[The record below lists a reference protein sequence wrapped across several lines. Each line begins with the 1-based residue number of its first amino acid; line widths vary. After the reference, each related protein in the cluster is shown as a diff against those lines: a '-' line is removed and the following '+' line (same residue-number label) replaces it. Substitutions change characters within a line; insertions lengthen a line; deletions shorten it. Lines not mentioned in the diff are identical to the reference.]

1 MKVIKKILHQ
11 ELLLII
17 LPMRLSTD
25 SSETRLLNEF
35 ILVDFCGAIHGKC
48 VKCLNSWW
56 NCLEM
61 NQEFKKIGSQHDLQ
75 TYPISAYP

>member
-25 SSETRLLNEF
+25 SSETRLLNKF
-35 ILVDFCGAIHGKC
+35 ILVDFCGAIRGKC

-61 NQEFKKIGSQHDLQ
+61 NQEFKKIGSQHDL
-75 TYPISAYP
+75 

>member
-1 MKVIKKILHQ
+1 MSLHT
-11 ELLLII
+11 
-17 LPMRLSTD
+17 S
-25 SSETRLLNEF
+25 SSEKRLVNKYIF
-35 ILVDFCGAIHGKC
+35 VDFCGAIRGKC